1 MSFIRQ
7 VLSVTNMN
15 LRSILERSGSS
26 LVIIVGIA
34 GSVAVMVSLLAMAE
48 GLSSTI
54 SSTGEEDRVII
65 LRDGSNSE
73 LSSGVAMTEIDTVS
87 SSPGI
92 KSMDGE
98 PMIAGELFAIIDLK
112 KKGAESTSNL
122 PIRGVQPASFKIR
135 PEVEI
140 IEGRNFTTGTAEII
154 VGKGANNQYEGLELG
169 DQIKVRDSF
178 ATVVGIFSSN
188 GNVHES
194 EIWADLAAAQGIF
207 RRGASASSMI
217 LKLDSPDSFDEVGLF
232 VESYPNLELKVQSES
247 DFYENQSSGAD
258 LIKIFGQVVGYIM
271 AIGAVFAALNT
282 MYSAVSTRLVEI
294 GTLRAL
300 GFKGTTVLLALMIE
314 ALLLAMIGGLLGAA
328 IAYILFNGY
337 TVSTLAGGSF
347 SQTAFAFAVTADVVQ
362 QGLTL
367 ALFVGLIGGLF
378 PAWNA
383 ARRDITEALRSIK
396 ARLSSN
402 LLNNSPLLSA

>member
-7 VLSVTNMN
+7 VLLVTNMN
-15 LRSILERSGSS
+15 LRSVLERSGSS

-65 LRDGSNSE
+65 LRDGSSSE
-73 LSSGVAMTEIDTVS
+73 LSSGVAMTELDTVS

-92 KSMDGE
+92 KSIDGE
-98 PMIAGELFAIIDLK
+98 PMIAAELFAIIDLK

-122 PIRGVQPASFKIR
+122 PIRGVQPASFRIR
-135 PEVEI
+135 PEVDI

-154 VGKGANNQYEGLELG
+154 VGKGANNQYEGLEIG

-188 GNVHES
+188 GDVHES
-194 EIWADLAAAQGIF
+194 EIWADLATAQGLF

-217 LKLDSPDSFDEVGLF
+217 LKLDSPDSFNEVGLF

-258 LIKIFGQVVGYIM
+258 LIKVFGQVVGYIM

-300 GFKGTTVLLALMIE
+300 GFKGTTVLLALLIE
-314 ALLLAMIGGLLGAA
+314 ALLLATIGGLLGGA

-347 SQTAFAFAVTADVVQ
+347 SQTAFAFAVTGEIIQ

-367 ALFVGLIGGLF
+367 ALLVGFIGGVF

-383 ARRDITEALRSIK
+383 ARRDITEALRSI
-396 ARLSSN
+396 
-402 LLNNSPLLSA
+402 

>member
-7 VLSVTNMN
+7 VLLVTNMN
-15 LRSILERSGSS
+15 LRSVLERSGSS

-54 SSTGEEDRVII
+54 SSTGEKDRVII
-65 LRDGSNSE
+65 LRDGSSSE
-73 LSSGVAMTEIDTVS
+73 LSSGVAMTELDTVS

-92 KSMDGE
+92 KSIDGE
-98 PMIAGELFAIIDLK
+98 PMIAAELFAIIDLK

-122 PIRGVQPASFKIR
+122 PIRGVQPASFRIR
-135 PEVEI
+135 PEVDI

-154 VGKGANNQYEGLELG
+154 VGKGANNQYEGLEIG

-188 GNVHES
+188 GDVHES
-194 EIWADLAAAQGIF
+194 EIWADLATAQGLF

-217 LKLDSPDSFDEVGLF
+217 LKLDSPDSFNEVGLF

-258 LIKIFGQVVGYIM
+258 LIKVFGQVVGYIM

-300 GFKGTTVLLALMIE
+300 GFKGTTVLLALLIE
-314 ALLLAMIGGLLGAA
+314 ALLLAMIGGLLGGA

-337 TVSTLAGGSF
+337 TVSTLAGASF
-347 SQTAFAFAVTADVVQ
+347 SQTAFAFAVTGEIIQ

-367 ALFVGLIGGLF
+367 ALLVGFIGGVF

-383 ARRDITEALRSIK
+383 ARRDITEALRSI
-396 ARLSSN
+396 
-402 LLNNSPLLSA
+402 

>member
-328 IAYILFNGY
+328 IAYVLFNGY

-383 ARRDITEALRSIK
+383 ARRDITEALRSI
-396 ARLSSN
+396 
-402 LLNNSPLLSA
+402 

>member
-1 MSFIRQ
+1 MSFVRQ
-7 VLSVTNMN
+7 VLSITRMN
-15 LRSILERSGSS
+15 LLSILERSGSS

-54 SSTGEEDRVII
+54 SSTGEKDRVII
-65 LRDGSNSE
+65 LRDGSSSE

-87 SSPGI
+87 SAPGI
-92 KSMDGE
+92 KAFDGE

-122 PIRGVQPASFKIR
+122 PIRGVQPMSFKIR
-135 PEVEI
+135 PEVQI
-140 IEGRNFTTGTAEII
+140 IEGRNFTSGTAEII
-154 VGKGANNQYEGLELG
+154 VGKGANNQYEGLDIG

-194 EIWADLAAAQGIF
+194 EIWADLAGAQGIF

-217 LKLDSPDSFDEVGLF
+217 LRLNSPESFDEVGLF
-232 VESYPNLELKVQSES
+232 VESYPNLELKVQSER
-247 DFYENQSSGAD
+247 DFYESQSSGAE
-258 LIKIFGQVVGYIM
+258 LIKVFGQVVGYIM

-282 MYSAVSTRLVEI
+282 MYSAVSSRLVEI

-314 ALLLAMIGGLLGAA
+314 ALILAILGGLLGAA

-337 TVSTLAGGSF
+337 TVSTLAGASF
-347 SQTAFAFAVTADVVQ
+347 SQTAFAFAVTAEVIQ
-362 QGLTL
+362 EGLVL
-367 ALFVGLIGGLF
+367 ALFVGFIGGVF

-383 ARRDITEALRSIK
+383 ARRDITEALRSI
-396 ARLSSN
+396 
-402 LLNNSPLLSA
+402 

>member
-7 VLSVTNMN
+7 VLLVTNMN
-15 LRSILERSGSS
+15 LRSVLERSGSS

-65 LRDGSNSE
+65 LRDGSSSE
-73 LSSGVAMTEIDTVS
+73 LSSGVAMTELDTVS

-92 KSMDGE
+92 KSIDGE
-98 PMIAGELFAIIDLK
+98 PMIAAELFAIIDLK

-122 PIRGVQPASFKIR
+122 PIRGVQPASFRIR
-135 PEVEI
+135 PEVDI

-154 VGKGANNQYEGLELG
+154 VGKGANNQYEGLEIG

-188 GNVHES
+188 GDVHES
-194 EIWADLAAAQGIF
+194 EIWADLATAQGLF

-217 LKLDSPDSFDEVGLF
+217 LKLDSPDSFNEVGLF

-258 LIKIFGQVVGYIM
+258 LIKVFGQVVGYIM

-300 GFKGTTVLLALMIE
+300 GFKGTTVLLALLIE
-314 ALLLAMIGGLLGAA
+314 ALLLATIGGLLGGV

-337 TVSTLAGGSF
+337 TVSTLAGASF
-347 SQTAFAFAVTADVVQ
+347 SQTAFAFAVTGEIIQ

-367 ALFVGLIGGLF
+367 ALLVGFIGGVF

-383 ARRDITEALRSIK
+383 ARRDITEALRSI
-396 ARLSSN
+396 
-402 LLNNSPLLSA
+402 

>member
-217 LKLDSPDSFDEVGLF
+217 LKLNSPDSFDEVGLF
-232 VESYPNLELKVQSES
+232 VESYPNLELKVQSER

-300 GFKGTTVLLALMIE
+300 GFKGMTVLLALMIE
-314 ALLLAMIGGLLGAA
+314 ALLLAMIGGLSGAA
-328 IAYILFNGY
+328 IAYVLFNGY

-383 ARRDITEALRSIK
+383 ARRDITEALRSI
-396 ARLSSN
+396 
-402 LLNNSPLLSA
+402 

>member
-7 VLSVTNMN
+7 VLLVTNMN
-15 LRSILERSGSS
+15 LRSVLERSGSS

-54 SSTGEEDRVII
+54 SSTGEKDRVII
-65 LRDGSNSE
+65 LRDGSSSE
-73 LSSGVAMTEIDTVS
+73 LSSGVAMTELDTVS

-92 KSMDGE
+92 KSIDGE
-98 PMIAGELFAIIDLK
+98 PMIAAELFAIIDLK

-122 PIRGVQPASFKIR
+122 PIRGVQPTSFRIR
-135 PEVEI
+135 PEGDI

-154 VGKGANNQYEGLELG
+154 VGKGANNQYEGLEIG

-188 GNVHES
+188 GDVHES
-194 EIWADLAAAQGIF
+194 EIWADLATAQGLF

-217 LKLDSPDSFDEVGLF
+217 LKLDSPDSFNEVGLF

-258 LIKIFGQVVGYIM
+258 LIKVFGQVVGYIM

-300 GFKGTTVLLALMIE
+300 GFKGTTVLLALLIE
-314 ALLLAMIGGLLGAA
+314 ALLLATLGGLLGGA

-337 TVSTLAGGSF
+337 TVSTLAGASF
-347 SQTAFAFAVTADVVQ
+347 SQTAFAFAVTGEIIQ

-367 ALFVGLIGGLF
+367 ALLVGFIGGVF

-383 ARRDITEALRSIK
+383 ARRDITEALRSI
-396 ARLSSN
+396 
-402 LLNNSPLLSA
+402 

>member
-300 GFKGTTVLLALMIE
+300 GFKGMTVLLALMIE
-314 ALLLAMIGGLLGAA
+314 ALLLAMIGGLSGAA
-328 IAYILFNGY
+328 IAYVLFNGY

-347 SQTAFAFAVTADVVQ
+347 SQTAFAFAVTADVVL

-383 ARRDITEALRSIK
+383 ARRDITEALRSI
-396 ARLSSN
+396 
-402 LLNNSPLLSA
+402 

>member
-217 LKLDSPDSFDEVGLF
+217 LKLNSPDSFDEVGLF

-314 ALLLAMIGGLLGAA
+314 ALLLAMIGGLSGAA
-328 IAYILFNGY
+328 IAYVLFNGY

-383 ARRDITEALRSIK
+383 ARRDITEALRSI
-396 ARLSSN
+396 
-402 LLNNSPLLSA
+402 

>member
-7 VLSVTNMN
+7 VLLVTNMN
-15 LRSILERSGSS
+15 LRSVLERSGSS

-65 LRDGSNSE
+65 LRDGSSSE
-73 LSSGVAMTEIDTVS
+73 LSSGVAMTELDTVS

-92 KSMDGE
+92 KSIDGE
-98 PMIAGELFAIIDLK
+98 PMIAAELFAIIDLK

-122 PIRGVQPASFKIR
+122 PIRGVQPASFRIR
-135 PEVEI
+135 PEVDI

-154 VGKGANNQYEGLELG
+154 VGKGANNQYAGLEIG

-188 GNVHES
+188 GDVHES
-194 EIWADLAAAQGIF
+194 EIWADLATAQGLF

-217 LKLDSPDSFDEVGLF
+217 LKLDSPDSFNEVGLF

-258 LIKIFGQVVGYIM
+258 LIKVFGQVVGYIM

-300 GFKGTTVLLALMIE
+300 GFKGTTVLLALLIE
-314 ALLLAMIGGLLGAA
+314 ALLLATIGGLLGGA

-337 TVSTLAGGSF
+337 TVSTLAGASF
-347 SQTAFAFAVTADVVQ
+347 SQTAFAFAVTGEIIQ

-367 ALFVGLIGGLF
+367 ALLVGFIGGVF

-383 ARRDITEALRSIK
+383 ARRDITEALRSI
-396 ARLSSN
+396 
-402 LLNNSPLLSA
+402 

>member
-7 VLSVTNMN
+7 VLLVTNMN

-65 LRDGSNSE
+65 LRDGSSSE
-73 LSSGVAMTEIDTVS
+73 LSSGVAMTELDTVS

-92 KSMDGE
+92 KSIDGE

-122 PIRGVQPASFKIR
+122 PIRGVQPMSFKIR

-140 IEGRNFTTGTAEII
+140 VEGRNFTTGTAEII
-154 VGKGANNQYEGLELG
+154 VGKGANNQYEGLEIG

-194 EIWADLAAAQGIF
+194 EIWADLAAAQGLF

-217 LKLDSPDSFDEVGLF
+217 LKLNSPDSFDEVGLF

-258 LIKIFGQVVGYIM
+258 LIRVFGQVVGYIM

-300 GFKGTTVLLALMIE
+300 GFKGTTVLLALLIE
-314 ALLLAMIGGLLGAA
+314 ALLLATIGGLLGGA
-328 IAYILFNGY
+328 IAYLLFNGY
-337 TVSTLAGGSF
+337 TVSTLAGASF
-347 SQTAFAFAVTADVVQ
+347 SQTAFAFAVTGEIIQ

-367 ALFVGLIGGLF
+367 ALFVGFIGGVF

-383 ARRDITEALRSIK
+383 ARRDITEALRSI
-396 ARLSSN
+396 
-402 LLNNSPLLSA
+402 

>member
-7 VLSVTNMN
+7 VLLVTNMN
-15 LRSILERSGSS
+15 LRSVLERSGSS

-65 LRDGSNSE
+65 LRDGSSSE
-73 LSSGVAMTEIDTVS
+73 LSSGVAMTELDTVS

-92 KSMDGE
+92 KSIDGE
-98 PMIAGELFAIIDLK
+98 PMIAAELFAIIDLK

-122 PIRGVQPASFKIR
+122 PIRGVQPASFRIR
-135 PEVEI
+135 PEVDI

-154 VGKGANNQYEGLELG
+154 VGKGANNQYEGLEIG

-188 GNVHES
+188 GDVHES
-194 EIWADLAAAQGIF
+194 EIWADLATAQGLF

-217 LKLDSPDSFDEVGLF
+217 LKLDSPNSFNEVGLF

-258 LIKIFGQVVGYIM
+258 LIKVFGQVVGYIM

-300 GFKGTTVLLALMIE
+300 GFKGTTVLLALLIE
-314 ALLLAMIGGLLGAA
+314 ALLLATIGGLLGGA

-337 TVSTLAGGSF
+337 TVSTLAGASF
-347 SQTAFAFAVTADVVQ
+347 SQTAFAFAVTGEIIQ

-367 ALFVGLIGGLF
+367 ALLVGFIGGVF

-383 ARRDITEALRSIK
+383 ARRDITEALRSI
-396 ARLSSN
+396 
-402 LLNNSPLLSA
+402 

>member
-7 VLSVTNMN
+7 VLLVTNMN
-15 LRSILERSGSS
+15 LRSVLERSGSS

-54 SSTGEEDRVII
+54 SSTGEDDRVII
-65 LRDGSNSE
+65 LRDGSSSE
-73 LSSGVAMTEIDTVS
+73 LSSGVAMTELDTVS

-92 KSMDGE
+92 KSIDGE
-98 PMIAGELFAIIDLK
+98 PMIAAELFAIIDLK

-122 PIRGVQPASFKIR
+122 PIRGVQPASFRIR
-135 PEVEI
+135 PEVDI

-154 VGKGANNQYEGLELG
+154 VGKGANNQYEGLEIG

-188 GNVHES
+188 GDVHES
-194 EIWADLAAAQGIF
+194 EIWADLATAQGLF

-217 LKLDSPDSFDEVGLF
+217 LKLDSPDSFNEVGLF

-258 LIKIFGQVVGYIM
+258 LIKVFGQVVGYIM

-300 GFKGTTVLLALMIE
+300 GFKGTTVLLALLIE
-314 ALLLAMIGGLLGAA
+314 ALLLATIGGLLGGA

-337 TVSTLAGGSF
+337 TVSTLAGASF
-347 SQTAFAFAVTADVVQ
+347 SQTAFAFAVTGEIIQ

-367 ALFVGLIGGLF
+367 ALLVGFIGGVF

-383 ARRDITEALRSIK
+383 ARRDITEALRSI
-396 ARLSSN
+396 
-402 LLNNSPLLSA
+402 

>member
-1 MSFIRQ
+1 
-7 VLSVTNMN
+7 
-15 LRSILERSGSS
+15 
-26 LVIIVGIA
+26 
-34 GSVAVMVSLLAMAE
+34 
-48 GLSSTI
+48 
-54 SSTGEEDRVII
+54 
-65 LRDGSNSE
+65 
-73 LSSGVAMTEIDTVS
+73 MTELDTVS

-92 KSMDGE
+92 KSIDGE

-122 PIRGVQPASFKIR
+122 PIRGVQPTSFKIR

-140 IEGRNFTTGTAEII
+140 VEGRNFTTGTAEII
-154 VGKGANNQYEGLELG
+154 VGKGANNQYEGLEIG

-188 GNVHES
+188 GDVHES
-194 EIWADLAAAQGIF
+194 EIWADLATAQGLF

-217 LKLDSPDSFDEVGLF
+217 LKLDSPDSFNEVGLF

-258 LIKIFGQVVGYIM
+258 LIKVFGQVVGYIM

-300 GFKGTTVLLALMIE
+300 GFKGTTVLLALLIE
-314 ALLLAMIGGLLGAA
+314 ALLLATIGGLLGGA

-337 TVSTLAGGSF
+337 TVSTLAGASF
-347 SQTAFAFAVTADVVQ
+347 SQTAFAFAVTGEIIQ

-367 ALFVGLIGGLF
+367 ALLVGFIGGVF

-383 ARRDITEALRSIK
+383 ARRDITEALRSI
-396 ARLSSN
+396 
-402 LLNNSPLLSA
+402 

>member
-1 MSFIRQ
+1 MNFIRQ
-7 VLSVTNMN
+7 VLLVTNMN
-15 LRSILERSGSS
+15 LRSVLERSGSS

-65 LRDGSNSE
+65 LRDGSSSE
-73 LSSGVAMTEIDTVS
+73 LSSGVAMTELDTVS

-92 KSMDGE
+92 KSIDGE
-98 PMIAGELFAIIDLK
+98 PMIAAELFAIIDLK

-122 PIRGVQPASFKIR
+122 PIRGVQPASFRIR
-135 PEVEI
+135 PEVNI

-154 VGKGANNQYEGLELG
+154 VGKGANNQYEGLEIG

-188 GNVHES
+188 GDVHES
-194 EIWADLAAAQGIF
+194 EIWADLATAQGLF

-217 LKLDSPDSFDEVGLF
+217 LKLDSPDSFNEVGLF

-258 LIKIFGQVVGYIM
+258 LIKVFGQVVGYIM

-300 GFKGTTVLLALMIE
+300 GFKGTTVLLALLIE
-314 ALLLAMIGGLLGAA
+314 ALLLATIGGLLGGA
-328 IAYILFNGY
+328 IAYLLFNGY
-337 TVSTLAGGSF
+337 TVSTLAGASF
-347 SQTAFAFAVTADVVQ
+347 SQTAFAFAVTGEIIQ

-367 ALFVGLIGGLF
+367 ALFVGFIGGVF

-383 ARRDITEALRSIK
+383 ARRDITEALRSI
-396 ARLSSN
+396 
-402 LLNNSPLLSA
+402 

>member
-300 GFKGTTVLLALMIE
+300 GFKGTTVLFALMIE

-383 ARRDITEALRSIK
+383 ARRDITEALRSI
-396 ARLSSN
+396 
-402 LLNNSPLLSA
+402 

>member
-217 LKLDSPDSFDEVGLF
+217 LKLNSPDSFDEVGVF

-247 DFYENQSSGAD
+247 VFYENQSSGAE

-383 ARRDITEALRSIK
+383 ARRDITEALRSI
-396 ARLSSN
+396 
-402 LLNNSPLLSA
+402 

>member
-7 VLSVTNMN
+7 VLLVTNMN

-65 LRDGSNSE
+65 LRDGSSSE
-73 LSSGVAMTEIDTVS
+73 LSSGVAMTELDTVS

-92 KSMDGE
+92 KSIDGE

-140 IEGRNFTTGTAEII
+140 VEGRNFTTGTAEII
-154 VGKGANNQYEGLELG
+154 VGKGANNQYEGLEIG

-194 EIWADLAAAQGIF
+194 EIWADLAAAQGLF

-217 LKLDSPDSFDEVGLF
+217 LKLNSPDSFDEVGLF

-258 LIKIFGQVVGYIM
+258 LIKVFGQVVGYIM

-300 GFKGTTVLLALMIE
+300 GFKGTTVLFALLIE
-314 ALLLAMIGGLLGAA
+314 ALLLATIGGLLGGA
-328 IAYILFNGY
+328 IAYLLFNGY
-337 TVSTLAGGSF
+337 TVSTLAGASF
-347 SQTAFAFAVTADVVQ
+347 SQTAFAFAVTGEIIQ

-367 ALFVGLIGGLF
+367 ALFVGFIGGVF

-383 ARRDITEALRSIK
+383 ARRDITEALRSI
-396 ARLSSN
+396 
-402 LLNNSPLLSA
+402 

>member
-383 ARRDITEALRSIK
+383 ARRDITEALRSI
-396 ARLSSN
+396 
-402 LLNNSPLLSA
+402 

>member
-7 VLSVTNMN
+7 VLLVTNMN
-15 LRSILERSGSS
+15 LRSVLERSGSS

-54 SSTGEEDRVII
+54 SSTGEKDRVII

-73 LSSGVAMTEIDTVS
+73 LSSGVAMTELDTVS

-92 KSMDGE
+92 KSIDGE
-98 PMIAGELFAIIDLK
+98 PMIAAELFAIIDLK

-122 PIRGVQPASFKIR
+122 PIRGVQPASFRIR
-135 PEVEI
+135 PEVNI

-154 VGKGANNQYEGLELG
+154 VGKGANNQYEGLEIG

-188 GNVHES
+188 GDVHES
-194 EIWADLAAAQGIF
+194 EIWADLATAQGLF

-217 LKLDSPDSFDEVGLF
+217 LKLDSPDSFNEVGLF

-258 LIKIFGQVVGYIM
+258 LIKVFGQVVGYIM

-300 GFKGTTVLLALMIE
+300 GFKGTTVLLALLIE
-314 ALLLAMIGGLLGAA
+314 ALLLATIGGLLGGA

-337 TVSTLAGGSF
+337 TVSTLAGASF
-347 SQTAFAFAVTADVVQ
+347 SQTAFAFAVTGEIIQ

-367 ALFVGLIGGLF
+367 ALLVGFIGGVL

-383 ARRDITEALRSIK
+383 ARRDITEALRSI
-396 ARLSSN
+396 
-402 LLNNSPLLSA
+402 

>member
-7 VLSVTNMN
+7 VLLVTNMN
-15 LRSILERSGSS
+15 LRSVLERSGSS

-65 LRDGSNSE
+65 LRDGSSSE
-73 LSSGVAMTEIDTVS
+73 LSSGVAMTELDTVS

-92 KSMDGE
+92 KSIDGE
-98 PMIAGELFAIIDLK
+98 PIIAAELFAIIDLK

-122 PIRGVQPASFKIR
+122 PIRGVQPASFRIR
-135 PEVEI
+135 PEVDI

-154 VGKGANNQYEGLELG
+154 VGKGANNQYEGLEIG

-188 GNVHES
+188 GDVHES
-194 EIWADLAAAQGIF
+194 EIWADLATAQGLF

-217 LKLDSPDSFDEVGLF
+217 LKLDSPDSFNEVGLF

-258 LIKIFGQVVGYIM
+258 LIKVFGQVVGYIM

-300 GFKGTTVLLALMIE
+300 GFKGTTVLLALLIE
-314 ALLLAMIGGLLGAA
+314 ALLLATIGGLLGGT

-337 TVSTLAGGSF
+337 TVSTLAGASF
-347 SQTAFAFAVTADVVQ
+347 SQTAFAFAVTGEIIQ

-367 ALFVGLIGGLF
+367 ALLVGFIGGVF

-383 ARRDITEALRSIK
+383 ARRDITEALRSI
-396 ARLSSN
+396 
-402 LLNNSPLLSA
+402 

>member
-7 VLSVTNMN
+7 VLLVTNMN
-15 LRSILERSGSS
+15 LRSVLERSGSS

-54 SSTGEEDRVII
+54 SSTGEKDRVII
-65 LRDGSNSE
+65 LRDGSSSE
-73 LSSGVAMTEIDTVS
+73 LSSGVAMTELDTVS

-92 KSMDGE
+92 ESIDGE
-98 PMIAGELFAIIDLK
+98 PMIAAELFAIIDLK

-122 PIRGVQPASFKIR
+122 PIRGVQPASFRIR
-135 PEVEI
+135 PEVDI

-154 VGKGANNQYEGLELG
+154 VGKGANNQYEGLEIG

-188 GNVHES
+188 GDVHES
-194 EIWADLAAAQGIF
+194 EIWADLATAQGLF

-217 LKLDSPDSFDEVGLF
+217 LKLDSPDSFNEVGLF

-258 LIKIFGQVVGYIM
+258 LIKVFGQVVGYIM

-300 GFKGTTVLLALMIE
+300 GFKGTTVLLALLIE
-314 ALLLAMIGGLLGAA
+314 ALLLATIGGLLGGA

-337 TVSTLAGGSF
+337 TVSTLAGASF
-347 SQTAFAFAVTADVVQ
+347 SQTAFAFAVTGEIIQ

-367 ALFVGLIGGLF
+367 ALLVGFIGGVF

-383 ARRDITEALRSIK
+383 ARRDITEALRSI
-396 ARLSSN
+396 
-402 LLNNSPLLSA
+402 

>member
-122 PIRGVQPASFKIR
+122 PIRGVQPTSFKIR
-135 PEVEI
+135 PEIEI

-217 LKLDSPDSFDEVGLF
+217 LKLNSPDSFDEVGLF

-247 DFYENQSSGAD
+247 VFYENQSSGAE

-314 ALLLAMIGGLLGAA
+314 ALLLAMIGGLSGAA
-328 IAYILFNGY
+328 IAYVLFNGY

-383 ARRDITEALRSIK
+383 ARRDITEALRSI
-396 ARLSSN
+396 
-402 LLNNSPLLSA
+402 

>member
-7 VLSVTNMN
+7 VLLVTNMN
-15 LRSILERSGSS
+15 LRSVLERSGSS

-54 SSTGEEDRVII
+54 SSTGEKDRVII
-65 LRDGSNSE
+65 LRDGSSSE
-73 LSSGVAMTEIDTVS
+73 LSSGVAMTELDTVS

-92 KSMDGE
+92 KSIDGE
-98 PMIAGELFAIIDLK
+98 PMIAAELFAIIDLK

-122 PIRGVQPASFKIR
+122 PIRGVQPASFRIR
-135 PEVEI
+135 PEVNI
-140 IEGRNFTTGTAEII
+140 IEGRTFTTGTAEII
-154 VGKGANNQYEGLELG
+154 VGKGANNQYEGLEIG

-188 GNVHES
+188 GDVHES
-194 EIWADLAAAQGIF
+194 EIWADLATAQGLF

-217 LKLDSPDSFDEVGLF
+217 LKLDSPDSFNEVGLF

-258 LIKIFGQVVGYIM
+258 LIKVFGQVVGYIM

-300 GFKGTTVLLALMIE
+300 GFKGTTVLLALLIE
-314 ALLLAMIGGLLGAA
+314 ALLLATIGGLLGGA

-337 TVSTLAGGSF
+337 TVSTLAGASF
-347 SQTAFAFAVTADVVQ
+347 SQTAFAFAVTGAVSYTH
-362 QGLTL
+362 LTL
-367 ALFVGLIGGLF
+367 PTTPYV
-378 PAWNA
+378 
-383 ARRDITEALRSIK
+383 
-396 ARLSSN
+396 
-402 LLNNSPLLSA
+402 

>member
-54 SSTGEEDRVII
+54 SNTGQDDRVII
-65 LRDGSNSE
+65 LRDGSSSE

-92 KSMDGE
+92 KSLDGE

-122 PIRGVQPASFKIR
+122 PIRGVQPMSFEIR
-135 PEVEI
+135 PELTI
-140 IEGRNFTTGTAEII
+140 IEGRNFTSGTAEII
-154 VGKGANNQYEGLELG
+154 VGKGANNQYEGLEIG

-188 GNVHES
+188 GDVHES

-207 RRGASASSMI
+207 RRGATASSMI
-217 LKLDSPDSFDEVGLF
+217 LRLDSAESFDDVGLY
-232 VESYPNLELKVQSES
+232 VESYPNLELKVQTETS
-247 DFYENQSSGAD
+247 FYENQSSGAD

-300 GFKGTTVLLALMIE
+300 GFKGTTVLFALMIE
-314 ALLLAMIGGLLGAA
+314 ALILAMAGGLLGAA

-347 SQTAFAFAVTADVVQ
+347 SQTAFAFAVTGEVVQ

-367 ALFVGLIGGLF
+367 ALFVGFIGGVF

-383 ARRDITEALRSIK
+383 ARRDITEALRSI
-396 ARLSSN
+396 
-402 LLNNSPLLSA
+402 

>member
-7 VLSVTNMN
+7 VLLVTNMN

-65 LRDGSNSE
+65 LRDGSSSE
-73 LSSGVAMTEIDTVS
+73 LSSGVAMTELDTVS

-92 KSMDGE
+92 KSIDGE

-135 PEVEI
+135 PEIEI
-140 IEGRNFTTGTAEII
+140 VEGRNFTTGTAEII
-154 VGKGANNQYEGLELG
+154 VGKGANNQYEGLEIG

-194 EIWADLAAAQGIF
+194 EIWADLAAAQGLF

-217 LKLDSPDSFDEVGLF
+217 LKLNSPDSFDEVGLF

-258 LIKIFGQVVGYIM
+258 LIKVFGQVVGYIM

-300 GFKGTTVLLALMIE
+300 GFKGTTVLLALLIE
-314 ALLLAMIGGLLGAA
+314 ALLLATIGGLLGGA
-328 IAYILFNGY
+328 IAYLLFNGY

-347 SQTAFAFAVTADVVQ
+347 SQTAFAFAVTGEIIQ

-367 ALFVGLIGGLF
+367 ALFVGFIGGVF

-383 ARRDITEALRSIK
+383 ARRDITEALRSI
-396 ARLSSN
+396 
-402 LLNNSPLLSA
+402 

>member
-217 LKLDSPDSFDEVGLF
+217 LKLDSPGSFDEVGLF

-383 ARRDITEALRSIK
+383 ARRDITEALRSI
-396 ARLSSN
+396 
-402 LLNNSPLLSA
+402 

>member
-7 VLSVTNMN
+7 VLLVTNMN
-15 LRSILERSGSS
+15 LRSVLERSGSS

-54 SSTGEEDRVII
+54 SSTGEKDRVII
-65 LRDGSNSE
+65 LRDGSSSE
-73 LSSGVAMTEIDTVS
+73 LSSGVAMTELDTVS

-92 KSMDGE
+92 KSIDGE
-98 PMIAGELFAIIDLK
+98 PMIAAELFAIIDLK

-122 PIRGVQPASFKIR
+122 PIRGVQPASFRIR
-135 PEVEI
+135 PEVDI

-154 VGKGANNQYEGLELG
+154 VGKGANNQYEGLEIG

-188 GNVHES
+188 GDVHES
-194 EIWADLAAAQGIF
+194 EIWADLATAQGLF

-217 LKLDSPDSFDEVGLF
+217 LKLDSPDSFNEVGLF

-258 LIKIFGQVVGYIM
+258 LIKVFGQVVGYIM

-300 GFKGTTVLLALMIE
+300 GFKGTTVLLALLIE
-314 ALLLAMIGGLLGAA
+314 ALLLATICGLLGGA

-337 TVSTLAGGSF
+337 TVSTLAGASF
-347 SQTAFAFAVTADVVQ
+347 SQTAFAFAVTGEIIQ

-367 ALFVGLIGGLF
+367 ALLVGFIGGVF

-383 ARRDITEALRSIK
+383 ARRDITEALRSI
-396 ARLSSN
+396 
-402 LLNNSPLLSA
+402 